1 MWLAEMADLP
11 RKITYSN
18 EVLLCQRLRHFR
30 CCSTQ
35 HSYSAILLKS
45 LRAVNITKKVASKNS
60 KFFTNVTAFTDLL
73 VSNSAYFDTITFTTT
88 NFFAD
93 ESYFASQMIVI
104 VCLIL
109 FVMCLCVILELILM
123 RRLPP
128 VTTALYSIEVWNT
141 QRKGEL
147 NFKFLAI
154 AVSPACK
161 KTEWWGDGMVICL
174 ERGADLHM
182 AQLKPLP
189 LTVSCFSKI

>member
-1 MWLAEMADLP
+1 M
-11 RKITYSN
+11 
-18 EVLLCQRLRHFR
+18 
-30 CCSTQ
+30 
-35 HSYSAILLKS
+35 
-45 LRAVNITKKVASKNS
+45 NITKKVASKNS
-60 KFFTNVTAFTDLL
+60 KFFANVTDLL

-109 FVMCLCVILELILM
+109 LIMCLCVILELILM

-128 VTTALYSIEVWNT
+128 VTTALHSIEVWNT

-154 AVSPACK
+154 AVSPVCK
-161 KTEWWGDGMVICL
+161 KRSGEV
-174 ERGADLHM
+174 M
-182 AQLKPLP
+182 AWLSVWNEVQTCIWP
-189 LTVSCFSKI
+189 S